1 MPGRLDVLAFL
12 QESAT
17 KLRQMARERPTSVS
31 SDMIRIAD
39 DIAHEA
45 SRLEAE
51 LMATGLLDAALAS
64 SKAANQN

>member
-12 QESAT
+12 QESAS
-17 KLRQMARERPTSVS
+17 KLRQMARERPS
-31 SDMIRIAD
+31 SISPEMMRIAD

-51 LMATGLLDAALAS
+51 LMDAGLLGAGMDPGPMRPT
-64 SKAANQN
+64 